1 MEGRKNAIAIASAPP
16 RRPSFRDH
24 VYSLVRLRPFEI
36 RVTQDVSIKMKRRV
50 PAFLADRL
58 DGGVVEK
65 ISQKEKA
72 SENRWPLN
80 QRYRL
85 LLRQQHLTE

>member
-1 MEGRKNAIAIASAPP
+1 
-16 RRPSFRDH
+16 
-24 VYSLVRLRPFEI
+24 
-36 RVTQDVSIKMKRRV
+36 MKRRV